1 MNSTGNNIDSQA
13 SGNEGRLRVKTMS
26 EFQSD
31 LDKAIEVLR
40 KGGIILY
47 PTDTV
52 WGIGCDATNSKA
64 VKRIYDLKHRADSK
78 AMIVLVDSPEMVE
91 RYVDEM
97 PEVAMQLIDVAV
109 KPVTIVYDRGIGL
122 APELIAPD
130 GSIGIR
136 VTSEKFSSMLCRKL
150 RRPLVSTSAN
160 ISGSPTP
167 RFFNEISEEVVKGV
181 DYVVEFRRDDNEPRS
196 PSSVLKLSNSGQ
208 IKILRQ

>member
-1 MNSTGNNIDSQA
+1 
-13 SGNEGRLRVKTMS
+13 MS

-64 VKRIYDLKHRADSK
+64 VKRIYDLKRRADSK

-122 APELIAPD
+122 APELIASD

-181 DYVVEFRRDDNEPRS
+181 DYVVKFRRDDNEPRS
-196 PSSVLKLSNSGQ
+196 PSSVIKLSNSGQ
-208 IKILRQ
+208 IKILRK